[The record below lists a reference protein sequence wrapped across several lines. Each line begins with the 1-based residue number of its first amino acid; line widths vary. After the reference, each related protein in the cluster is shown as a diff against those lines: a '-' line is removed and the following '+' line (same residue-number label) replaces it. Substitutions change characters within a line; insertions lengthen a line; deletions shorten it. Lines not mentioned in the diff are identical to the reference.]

1 MTLLAPVL
9 ARGAMLVAARVSA
22 MLSTADMMSR
32 SMGDYVEVSCVGI
45 LLTGGLIDAEMEL
58 T

>member
-1 MTLLAPVL
+1 
-9 ARGAMLVAARVSA
+9 
-22 MLSTADMMSR
+22 MSR